1 MADNIDKAIHL
12 LREKILTPI
21 LYMIEYIDRINF
33 ICFCDKNIKMEE
45 LYNTSSE
52 LTNILGIPAEIM
64 DIREFSEADRLD
76 ILKNAKLVYSED
88 PIIEQIFIASMA
100 EDYRNSVMEKLSM
113 IDRYKQTGSY
123 YLQ

>member
-1 MADNIDKAIHL
+1 MADNIYKAIHL

-21 LYMIEYIDRINF
+21 LYMIEYSDRINF

>member
-1 MADNIDKAIHL
+1 MADNINKAIHL

-21 LYMIEYIDRINF
+21 LYMMEYSDRINF